1 MHFDTFHEWFKEQV
15 KELEAT
21 SNILKDVK
29 VLARGPSYI
38 TKRFSAFDV
47 NNGYRFR
54 TKQSEEFKVTQN
66 SSVMVVSKTESYA
79 STSDNAPKS
88 ANITYYGRLNDIV
101 ELNYYEKFKVTLFK
115 CDWVDITKGR
125 GIKEDDLGFTLVNF
139 SHLTDSG
146 DRECHEPFIFA
157 EQAQQV
163 IFVQDPQDHEWFV
176 PRLIKPRDI
185 FNMGEENNVQL
196 ESSTQS
202 DATDLAILENV
213 RVLEDDYNDWKFS
226 IPRRG
231 EAYVLKS
238 LGKKWKDYKC
248 DLKGEYLPKYKTK
261 DALLKN
267 RPSRIPRDQWSGL
280 VSYWLLDKAKRR
292 AQANRNNRANQKM
305 PHIGG
310 SKSIATLMDE
320 QAVNGVG
327 PTRAQVFLLTHTKC
341 KDGRPLDDD
350 SAKAIEIINERMNNS
365 DSSTDQ
371 PPRSVAWEGD
381 VYSQVFGNDKSG
393 YVRDLG
399 LGPTPSVLWGSRSS
413 LGNIVAEDSSNEAVQ
428 RLIRL
433 MRPYKG

>member
-38 TKRFSAFDV
+38 TKGFSAFDV

-54 TKQSEEFKVTQN
+54 TKQSEEFK
-66 SSVMVVSKTESYA
+66 
-79 STSDNAPKS
+79 
-88 ANITYYGRLNDIV
+88 
-101 ELNYYEKFKVTLFK
+101 
-115 CDWVDITKGR
+115 
-125 GIKEDDLGFTLVNF
+125 
-139 SHLTDSG
+139 
-146 DRECHEPFIFA
+146 
-157 EQAQQV
+157 
-163 IFVQDPQDHEWFV
+163 
-176 PRLIKPRDI
+176 
-185 FNMGEENNVQL
+185 
-196 ESSTQS
+196 
-202 DATDLAILENV
+202 
-213 RVLEDDYNDWKFS
+213 KFS

-280 VSYWLLDKAKRR
+280 VSYWLSDKAK
-292 AQANRNNRANQKM
+292 
-305 PHIGG
+305 
-310 SKSIATLMDE
+310 
-320 QAVNGVG
+320 AVNGVG

-393 YVRDLG
+393 SYSLMFDNLAVGRFQNDEKLRKSFEDHHSSG
-399 LGPTPSVLWGSRSS
+399 LV
-413 LGNIVAEDSSNEAVQ
+413 I
-428 RLIRL
+428 
-433 MRPYKG
+433 

>member
-54 TKQSEEFKVTQN
+54 TKQSEEFK
-66 SSVMVVSKTESYA
+66 
-79 STSDNAPKS
+79 
-88 ANITYYGRLNDIV
+88 
-101 ELNYYEKFKVTLFK
+101 
-115 CDWVDITKGR
+115 
-125 GIKEDDLGFTLVNF
+125 
-139 SHLTDSG
+139 
-146 DRECHEPFIFA
+146 
-157 EQAQQV
+157 
-163 IFVQDPQDHEWFV
+163 
-176 PRLIKPRDI
+176 
-185 FNMGEENNVQL
+185 
-196 ESSTQS
+196 
-202 DATDLAILENV
+202 
-213 RVLEDDYNDWKFS
+213 KFS